1 MKRDSFSSQIG
12 ALLAMVGSAVG
23 LGGLWKFPY
32 VAGVNGGGAFILIY
46 IVFLLILC
54 FPLMLSELII
64 GRRSKKNPVGA
75 FRKLKPDTH
84 WYATGFIAVVTTMFI
99 ISFYS
104 VVGGWTIEYLVVS
117 VFSGIRSI
125 DENHFNDFVS
135 SPYRPILMHLAFFG
149 MTAGIIWTGI
159 KDGIEKYSKIL
170 MPLLFLMILVLAV
183 YSVNLSGAREGVEF
197 MFKPDFSKLTGKVV
211 LEALGMGLFTLSLG
225 MGIILTYSSYI
236 GEKENLVKLSLITIV
251 MSLVFS
257 CLAGLTILPAVFSF
271 GLNPGQGPGLIFV
284 TLPKVFSQM
293 PFGSLLAPV
302 FFAVALIASL
312 TSSISLLEVVIAY
325 LSEELKISRRKSI
338 IISTVLFTV
347 TGSLCSLSLGYL
359 SDFKILGRNIF
370 DLFDQ
375 ISSIILMPVCAF
387 LISVFVGWKMKK
399 EDIYDELTNK
409 HTVKVSFFNLYVFLT
424 KYFVPLAILLIF
436 LNSLFEAII
445 K

>member
-32 VAGVNGGGAFILIY
+32 VAGANGGGAFIIIY
-46 IVFLLILC
+46 SLFLLILC
-54 FPLMLSELII
+54 FPLMFSELII
-64 GRRSKKNPVGA
+64 GRRSGKNPVGA
-75 FRKLKPDTH
+75 FRSLMPGTL
-84 WYATGFIAVVTTMFI
+84 WYITGFIAVLTTAFI

-104 VVGGWTIEYLVVS
+104 VVGGWTVEYLLVS
-117 VFSGIRSI
+117 VFSGVKSI
-125 DENHFNDFVS
+125 EESHFDNFVS
-135 SPYRPILMHLAFFG
+135 SPYRPILMHLLFFG

-170 MPLLFLMILVLAV
+170 MPLLFIMIVGLAA
-183 YSVNLSGAREGVEF
+183 YSVNLPGAKEGVRF
-197 MFKPDFSKLTGKVV
+197 MFMPDFSKLTAKVV

-236 GEKENLVKLSLITIV
+236 DKKENLIKLSLITII
-251 MSLVFS
+251 MSLIFS

-271 GLNPGQGPGLIFV
+271 GLNPSQGPGLIFV
-284 TLPKVFSQM
+284 TLPKVFAQM
-293 PFGSLLAPV
+293 PFGTLLAPV

-312 TSSISLLEVVIAY
+312 TSSISLLEVVISY

-338 IISTVLFTV
+338 IISTIVFTI

-359 SDFKILGRNIF
+359 SDFKIIGKNIF

-375 ISSIILMPVCAF
+375 VSSIILMPVCAF
-387 LISVFVGWKMKK
+387 LISVFVGWKMNK
-399 EDIYDELTNK
+399 EEVYDELSNQSTLRI
-409 HTVKVSFFNLYVFLT
+409 SFFNLYLFLSR
-424 KYFVPLAILLIF
+424 YFVPLAILLIF
-436 LNSLFEAII
+436 INGLFS
-445 K
+445 